1 MDNFHKYKPTD
12 KMSNVI
18 SENYSL
24 ISVMSRFGLPLG
36 FGEKTVAEVCNEQG
50 VDCNTFLIVVNFVNE
65 DSYSGEFSFNYDSV
79 SLPALVDYLKQAHS
93 YFLDFSLPTIRQKL
107 CNALELEPEKN
118 DIIKI
123 VLMFYD
129 KYVDEVRRHM
139 EYENNHIFSY
149 ADNLIKHHKS
159 NNFSIAQF
167 AEHHNHINEKMKELK
182 NILIKYYPQTKCNNL
197 LNDTLFDIFNCESDL
212 RTHCRLED
220 SVFTPVVLNLEQNLT
235 DEK

>member
-1 MDNFHKYKPTD
+1 
-12 KMSNVI
+12 
-18 SENYSL
+18 
-24 ISVMSRFGLPLG
+24 
-36 FGEKTVAEVCNEQG
+36 
-50 VDCNTFLIVVNFVNE
+50 
-65 DSYSGEFSFNYDSV
+65 
-79 SLPALVDYLKQAHS
+79 
-93 YFLDFSLPTIRQKL
+93 
-107 CNALELEPEKN
+107 
-118 DIIKI
+118 
-123 VLMFYD
+123 
-129 KYVDEVRRHM
+129 M

-149 ADNLIKHHKS
+149 ADNLIRHHKS

-167 AEHHNHINEKMKELK
+167 AEHHNHINEKLKELK

>member
-79 SLPALVDYLKQAHS
+79 SLPALVDYLNDSAGGVAVFVVID
-93 YFLDFSLPTIRQKL
+93 YFDVFKPDL
-107 CNALELEPEKN
+107 
-118 DIIKI
+118 
-123 VLMFYD
+123 
-129 KYVDEVRRHM
+129 YVDVNVRKVDFFALFCYEVAL
-139 EYENNHIFSY
+139 FVKG
-149 ADNLIKHHKS
+149 AA
-159 NNFSIAQF
+159 FV
-167 AEHHNHINEKMKELK
+167 ELG
-182 NILIKYYPQTKCNNL
+182 
-197 LNDTLFDIFNCESDL
+197 
-212 RTHCRLED
+212 
-220 SVFTPVVLNLEQNLT
+220 
-235 DEK
+235 